1 MTEEEVEGRFNAAV
15 GLHRAGRAREA
26 ASVYREILAARA
38 GHGHAAYN
46 LGVALRSLGRTRE
59 AIEIWSGLAE
69 REPDRVDA
77 LLGLSRAYRSLN
89 DDVRS
94 LDFATRAAALRP
106 QSGDAHNLRSNA
118 LRSLGRNT
126 EALAA
131 LDAAVA
137 AEPGYALAHSNRGH
151 LLSALK
157 RHAEAVG
164 SYRAARALEPS
175 LPDLTGALL
184 DQQMR
189 CCDWRDFGVLQ
200 AEVRDGVRRGEPVTI
215 PFTFLAHNDDPADQM
230 ACVRTHLKG
239 RFPDWPPAVWTGQTY
254 HHDRIRVGYVSSDL
268 RVHAV
273 AQLLVGLLERH
284 DRSRFEIHAYA
295 LPPQTEDDMR
305 ARVQAACEAFHDV
318 SDLDDAGIAAALRAD
333 EIDIAIDLNG
343 FTTHCRPGVFVRRC
357 APVQINYLGY
367 PGAMGAVAADYILA
381 DHTVI
386 PKEESGSYDEKIIRL
401 PFAYQPNDDRRV
413 IADKTPTRA
422 EAALPETGF
431 VFCSFNASYKITPPV
446 FDVWMQL
453 LHEVP
458 GSVLWLLG
466 GDAVIEANLRRE
478 AVERGVD
485 ASRLVFAP
493 KAPLPEHLARHR
505 LADLFLDTLPYNA
518 HTTASD
524 ALWAGL
530 PLVTCTGR
538 SFAARVAASLLRATG
553 LPDLVTASL
562 EDYRDLALALARDP
576 ARLAALKARLAANLP
591 AAPLFD
597 TDRTRRQVETAYEI
611 AWRRRLAGLE
621 PCSFDVPEDA

>member
-1 MTEEEVEGRFNAAV
+1 MTDEEIESRFSTAV
-15 GLHRAGRAREA
+15 GLHRAGRTGEA
-26 ASVYREILAARA
+26 VPVYQEVLAARP
-38 GHGHAAYN
+38 GHGNAAYN
-46 LGVALRSLGRTRE
+46 LGVAVRSLGRIRE
-59 AIEIWSGLAE
+59 AIGIWTVLTE
-69 REPDRVDA
+69 REPSRVDA
-77 LLGLSRAYRSLN
+77 LLALSRAFRSLN
-89 DDVRS
+89 DDIRS
-94 LDFATRAAALRP
+94 LDFATRAATLRP

-118 LRSLGRNT
+118 LRSLGRNS

-164 SYRAARALEPS
+164 SYRAARALEPA

-200 AEVRDGVRRGEPVTI
+200 QEVRDGVRRGEPVTI

-230 ACVRTHLKG
+230 ACVRTHVKG
-239 RFPDWPPAVWTGQTY
+239 RFPETPAAVWRGETY
-254 HHDRIRVGYVSSDL
+254 RHDRIRVGYVSSDL

-273 AQLLVGLLERH
+273 SQLLVGLLEGH

-295 LPPQTEDDMR
+295 LPPSLEDDMR
-305 ARVQAACEAFHDV
+305 ARVRAACDAFTDV
-318 SDLDDAGIAAALRAD
+318 SALDDAGIAAALRSA
-333 EIDIAIDLNG
+333 EIDIAVDLNG
-343 FTTHCRPGVFVRRC
+343 FTTFCRPGVFVRRC
-357 APVQINYLGY
+357 APIQINYLGY

-386 PKEESGSYDEKIIRL
+386 PLEESDNYDEKIIRL
-401 PFAYQPNDDRRV
+401 PFSYQPNDDRRV
-413 IADKTPTRA
+413 IADRTPTRA
-422 EAALPETGF
+422 EAGLPETGF

-453 LHEVP
+453 LREVP

-478 AVERGVD
+478 AVARGI
-485 ASRLVFAP
+485 SPERLVFAP
-493 KAPLPEHLARHR
+493 KAPLPDHLARHR

-530 PLVTCTGR
+530 PLVTCAGR

-553 LPDLVTASL
+553 LPDLVTTSL
-562 EDYRDLALALARDP
+562 ADYRDLALALARDP

-597 TDRTRRQVETAYEI
+597 TDRTRRQVEMAYEI
-611 AWRRRLAGLE
+611 AWRRRMAGLDAR
-621 PCSFDVPEDA
+621 SFDVPEDA

>member
-1 MTEEEVEGRFNAAV
+1 VTEEEVEGRFNAAV
-15 GLHRAGRAREA
+15 GLHRAGRAGEA

-59 AIEIWSGLAE
+59 AIEIWTGLAE

-94 LDFATRAAALRP
+94 LDFATRAAAQRP

-118 LRSLGRNT
+118 LRSLGRST

-157 RHAEAVG
+157 RHAEAVQ
-164 SYRAARALEPS
+164 SYRAAREIEPG

-254 HHDRIRVGYVSSDL
+254 RHDRIRVGYVSSDL

-295 LPPQTEDDMR
+295 LPPSVEDDMR
-305 ARVQAACEAFHDV
+305 ARVRAACDV
-318 SDLDDAGIAAALRAD
+318 FNDVASLDDAAIAKAIRAA

-343 FTTHCRPGVFVRRC
+343 YTTHCRPGIFARRC

-367 PGAMGAVAADYILA
+367 PGAMGSLTADYILA
-381 DHTVI
+381 DSTVI
-386 PKEESGSYDEKIIRL
+386 PEAESDHYDEKIIRL
-401 PFAYQPNDDRRV
+401 PFAYQPNDDRRR
-413 IADKTPTRA
+413 IAETTPTRS
-422 EAALPETGF
+422 EAGLPEAGF
-431 VFCSFNASYKITPPV
+431 VFCCFNASYKITPPV
-446 FDVWMQL
+446 FDIWAGL
-453 LHEVP
+453 LRDVP
-458 GSVLWLLG
+458 DSVLWLLG
-466 GDAVIEANLRRE
+466 GDAVIEDNLRHELR
-478 AVERGVD
+478 ARGV
-485 ASRLVFAP
+485 APERLVFAP

-553 LPDLVTASL
+553 LPDLVTGSL
-562 EDYRDLALALARDP
+562 EDYRALALDLARNP
-576 ARLAALKARLAANLP
+576 EKLSALRTRLAANLP
-591 AAPLFD
+591 GAPLFD
-597 TDRTRRQVETAYEI
+597 TDRTRRQVEAAYEI
-611 AWRRRLAGLE
+611 AWRRKMAGLD
-621 PCSFDVPEDA
+621 PRSFNVPEDV

>member
-151 LLSALK
+151 LLSAMK

-164 SYRAARALEPS
+164 SYRAARALQPS

-200 AEVRDGVRRGEPVTI
+200 EEVRDGVRRGEPVTI

-239 RFPDWPPAVWTGQTY
+239 RFPDWPPAAWKGETY
-254 HHDRIRVGYVSSDL
+254 RHDRIRVGYVSSDL

-333 EIDIAIDLNG
+333 EIDIAI
-343 FTTHCRPGVFVRRC
+343 
-357 APVQINYLGY
+357 
-367 PGAMGAVAADYILA
+367 
-381 DHTVI
+381 
-386 PKEESGSYDEKIIRL
+386 
-401 PFAYQPNDDRRV
+401 
-413 IADKTPTRA
+413 
-422 EAALPETGF
+422 
-431 VFCSFNASYKITPPV
+431 
-446 FDVWMQL
+446 
-453 LHEVP
+453 
-458 GSVLWLLG
+458 
-466 GDAVIEANLRRE
+466 
-478 AVERGVD
+478 
-485 ASRLVFAP
+485 
-493 KAPLPEHLARHR
+493 
-505 LADLFLDTLPYNA
+505 
-518 HTTASD
+518 
-524 ALWAGL
+524 
-530 PLVTCTGR
+530 
-538 SFAARVAASLLRATG
+538 
-553 LPDLVTASL
+553 
-562 EDYRDLALALARDP
+562 
-576 ARLAALKARLAANLP
+576 
-591 AAPLFD
+591 
-597 TDRTRRQVETAYEI
+597 
-611 AWRRRLAGLE
+611 
-621 PCSFDVPEDA
+621 